1 MEVTKTGVF
10 SVVGRPNVG
19 KSTLMNA
26 LCGTKI
32 AIVSDKPQ
40 TTRTRI
46 TGVLT
51 KDEYQMVFLDTPG
64 LHKPK
69 NRLGDFMVKVVNET
83 VADVDTVLLLVEP
96 VARIGIPEQML
107 IDKIKQFDMP
117 AILVINKIDTV
128 EKETLLEVMA
138 MYAEACDFLAV
149 IPLSA
154 KNGDGVE
161 LLENVL
167 REQCFD
173 SPALF
178 PEDMVSDQPE
188 RQIVAE
194 IVREK
199 LLTLLDKE
207 VPHGTAIEIEKYSER
222 EDSDVLD
229 IGAVIYCERK
239 SHKGIIIG
247 KNGAMLK
254 KVGAMARA
262 DIEEML
268 GCRVYLQLW
277 VKVKEGWRDSLGL
290 IRNFGYDERM

>member
-1 MEVTKTGVF
+1 
-10 SVVGRPNVG
+10 
-19 KSTLMNA
+19 
-26 LCGTKI
+26 
-32 AIVSDKPQ
+32 
-40 TTRTRI
+40 
-46 TGVLT
+46 
-51 KDEYQMVFLDTPG
+51 
-64 LHKPK
+64 
-69 NRLGDFMVKVVNET
+69 
-83 VADVDTVLLLVEP
+83 
-96 VARIGIPEQML
+96 
-107 IDKIKQFDMP
+107 
-117 AILVINKIDTV
+117 
-128 EKETLLEVMA
+128 

-167 REQCFD
+167 REQCFE

-207 VPHGTAIEIEKYSER
+207 VPHGTAIEIEKFSER
-222 EDSDVLD
+222 ADSDVLD

-277 VKVKEGWRDSLGL
+277 VKVKEGWRDSVGL

>member
-26 LCGTKI
+26 LCGSKI

-51 KDEYQMVFLDTPG
+51 RGEYQMVFLDTPG
-64 LHKPK
+64 LHKPR
-69 NRLGDFMVKVVNET
+69 NRLGDFMVKVVNDT
-83 VADVDTVLLLVEP
+83 VTDVDTVLLLVEP

-107 IDKIKQFDMP
+107 IDRIKQFDMP
-117 AILVINKIDTV
+117 AILVISKIDTV

-138 MYAEACDFLAV
+138 TYAVACDFLAV
-149 IPLSA
+149 VPLSA
-154 KNGDGVE
+154 RTGDGVA
-161 LLENVL
+161 LLEEVL
-167 REQCFD
+167 RGQCFE

-178 PEDMVSDQPE
+178 PEDMISDQPE
-188 RQIVAE
+188 RQLVAE
-194 IVREK
+194 IIREK
-199 LLTLLDKE
+199 LLRLLDKE
-207 VPHGTAIEIEKYSER
+207 IPHGIAVEIESYAER
-222 EDSDVLD
+222 EDSDILD

-254 KVGAMARA
+254 QVGALARA
-262 DIEEML
+262 DLEEML

-277 VKVKEGWRDSLGL
+277 VKIKEGWRDNLNNV
-290 IRNFGYDERM
+290 RNFGYDERM

>member
-26 LCGTKI
+26 LCGAKI

-83 VADVDTVLLLVEP
+83 VSDVDTVMLLVEP

-138 MYAEACDFLAV
+138 MYSEACDFLAV
-149 IPLSA
+149 VPLSA
-154 KNGDGVE
+154 KTGDGVE

-167 REQCFD
+167 REQCFE

-178 PEDMVSDQPE
+178 PEDMISDQPE

-207 VPHGTAIEIEKYSER
+207 VPHGTAIEIEKFSER

>member
-1 MEVTKTGVF
+1 M
-10 SVVGRPNVG
+10 
-19 KSTLMNA
+19 
-26 LCGTKI
+26 LC
-32 AIVSDKPQ
+32 
-40 TTRTRI
+40 
-46 TGVLT
+46 
-51 KDEYQMVFLDTPG
+51 
-64 LHKPK
+64 
-69 NRLGDFMVKVVNET
+69 NRRWFCIYDY
-83 VADVDTVLLLVEP
+83 
-96 VARIGIPEQML
+96 IS
-107 IDKIKQFDMP
+107 
-117 AILVINKIDTV
+117 
-128 EKETLLEVMA
+128 
-138 MYAEACDFLAV
+138 
-149 IPLSA
+149 LSA
-154 KNGDGVE
+154 KTGDGVA
-161 LLENVL
+161 LLESVL
-167 REQCFD
+167 REQCFE

-207 VPHGTAIEIEKYSER
+207 IPHGTAVEIEKFSER

-254 KVGAMARA
+254 KVGAMART
-262 DIEEML
+262 DIEELL

-277 VKVKEGWRDSLGL
+277 VKVKEGWRDSVGL

>member
-1 MEVTKTGVF
+1 MEVTKPGVF

-167 REQCFD
+167 REQCFE

-207 VPHGTAIEIEKYSER
+207 VPHGTAIEIEKFSER
-222 EDSDVLD
+222 ADSDVLD

-277 VKVKEGWRDSLGL
+277 VKVKEGWRDSVGL

>member
-51 KDEYQMVFLDTPG
+51 RDEYQMVFLDTPG

-167 REQCFD
+167 REQCFE

-207 VPHGTAIEIEKYSER
+207 VPHGTAIEIEKFSER

-229 IGAVIYCERK
+229 IGAVIYCERE

-277 VKVKEGWRDSLGL
+277 VKVKEGWRDSVGL

>member
-83 VADVDTVLLLVEP
+83 VADVDTVMLLVEP

-138 MYAEACDFLAV
+138 MYSQACDFLAV

-154 KNGDGVE
+154 KTGDGVALRE
-161 LLENVL
+161 SVL
-167 REQCFD
+167 REQCFE

-207 VPHGTAIEIEKYSER
+207 IPHGTAVEIEKFSER

-262 DIEEML
+262 DIEELL

-277 VKVKEGWRDSLGL
+277 VKVKEGWRDSVGL